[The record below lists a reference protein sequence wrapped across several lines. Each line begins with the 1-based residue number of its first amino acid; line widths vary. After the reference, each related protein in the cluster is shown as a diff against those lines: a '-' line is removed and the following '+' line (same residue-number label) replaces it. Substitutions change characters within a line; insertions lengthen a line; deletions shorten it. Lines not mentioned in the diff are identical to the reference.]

1 MDKRELRAGIY
12 YRLHCLW
19 PWLAKPG
26 VGRGLR
32 VLGWTM
38 LVGWLLFVALVL
50 ALRYVVLPKVGDYQ
64 AKIEQAASNAVG
76 QPVKIGKITARWSG
90 LNPDLVLDEVTIFDK
105 QGAPAFTLQ
114 QVESVLSWQSLVRLR
129 PTLSLL
135 AFDGAVLHVRRDA
148 NGKITL
154 AGVDA
159 EGESDPALA
168 EWLLEQPHI
177 RVRNATIVWDD
188 RLRKAPPLV
197 LEDLQF
203 GLDNRGRRHRFG
215 LSAAPPSSLAARIDI
230 RGEIK
235 GDLGEALEQLAGR
248 IFVELDYADLAAWRK
263 WVDYPIHLPQ
273 GRGAL
278 RIWGDLADGGGKLT
292 ADVALEDLRVRFGK
306 NLPELDLSSMRGRI
320 EASYKGKERVIIG
333 RKVELQTLD
342 GIRVAP
348 TDFQL
353 AWQHSDLDRNVGS
366 ASATFLDLAVLG
378 RLAAYLPLDAQSRQ
392 LLVKHHPEG
401 RIAEL
406 RTSWELA
413 DEKLERY
420 ALKASFT
427 NLGMQAGGYFPGA
440 SGLAGMLD
448 VNEKAGEISL
458 DAGKSSISLPAIF
471 PEPTTDFDLL
481 KARVSWKAQDS
492 GLALKL
498 ERLQFEGAGA
508 AASASGTYLYTGNGP
523 GIIDLSADIKRADAR
538 IVWRYLPHS
547 VSVGARDWVRLG
559 VLAGKGH
566 DGRLTLKGDLADFPF
581 RDPAKGK
588 FLVTVKA
595 SEGKVD
601 YTSGWPMVDNI
612 EANLSFGVGVK
623 VDSAKGTMLGAK
635 VSDVT
640 VEIPDFESMDEQLRV
655 RGHASGPTSEFLR
668 FIEQSPV
675 SKMIDGFTES
685 MKAKGNGK
693 LDLLLDLPLRR
704 THEARLRADYQLQN
718 NQVDV
723 VSALPTITGVSGR
736 LAITEKSIVATDI
749 VGQVFG
755 GSLKVVVK
763 SETGKVG
770 IQASGTAKAPELQKH
785 FRWPLMEHLAG
796 SSAWTANIDIRGRN
810 ADFVIE
816 SPLTGISASLP
827 EPLNKAAEL
836 SWPLR
841 IERSAPDATREQYK
855 ITVGNKIAQALL
867 LRRHDGK
874 EMRAEKTV
882 IALGEGELRLPEK
895 GLAVMVS
902 APRFNADPWKDLFS
916 GDAAPGGAQSDFAL
930 SLVAIKTPKLHL
942 LGRDFSQADLT
953 LRPREGGWQIGVNMR
968 EAVGDLVWRS
978 AGEGTLEGRLRRLVL
993 RPTVEAVG
1001 APVNPLI
1008 NSLPSMT
1015 LAVDELYLGEK
1026 QMGQLELKARN
1037 DKGAW
1042 QLDTLNI
1049 KNPDG
1054 VLRSHGVWQ
1063 NKGRQQMRLDFDL
1076 AASDIGKLL
1085 ERLGYGDGVKRG
1097 TGGLSGSLEWD
1108 GPPTTIHYPTLSGKL
1123 LLNAEK
1129 GQFNKLEP
1137 GVGKLLGLLS
1147 LQSLSRR
1154 ISLDFRDV
1162 FSDGLA
1168 FDSIEGKLNVKKGM
1182 MRTNDPLRIK
1192 GPAAQI
1198 EMAGEVDLKNETQD
1212 MRVIVRPELGA
1223 VAAVGMALINPVA
1236 GAATL
1241 LASSVIQNPLNRL
1254 FSYRYHVTGTWSEP
1268 LVDKAG
1274 QSEEIRPSAQVN
1286 PPDETKEES
1295 KE

>member
-12 YRLHCLW
+12 YRLHRLW

-26 VGRGLR
+26 VRRGFR
-32 VLGWTM
+32 MLGWTL
-38 LVGWLLFVALVL
+38 LVSWLLFVALVL
-50 ALRYVVLPKVGDYQ
+50 VLRYVVLPSVGDYQ
-64 AKIEQAASNAVG
+64 AEIEQAASNAVG
-76 QPVKIGKITARWSG
+76 QPVKIGKISARWSG
-90 LNPDLVLDEVTIFDK
+90 LNPDLVLDQVTIEDK
-105 QGAPAFTLQ
+105 QGLPAFSLQ

-129 PTLSLL
+129 PILSLL

-168 EWLLEQPHI
+168 EWLLEQPHV

-188 RLRKAPPLV
+188 RLRKAAPLV

-215 LSAAPPSSLAARIDI
+215 LSAAPPSALAARIDI

-235 GDLGEALEQLAGR
+235 GDVGEALEQLAGK
-248 IFVELDYADLAAWRK
+248 IFVELDYADLAAWQQ

-278 RIWGDLADGGGKLT
+278 RVWGDLADGGGKLT
-292 ADVALEDLRVRFGK
+292 ADVALEDLRVRFGRK
-306 NLPELDLSSMRGRI
+306 LPELDLSSMRGRI
-320 EASYKGKERVIIG
+320 EASYKGKERVVIG
-333 RKVELQTLD
+333 RKIELQTLD

-353 AWQHSDLDRNVGS
+353 AWKQADNEHNVGS
-366 ASATFLDLAVLG
+366 ASATFLDLAILG
-378 RLAAYLPLDAQSRQ
+378 RLAAYLPLDAQTRQ
-392 LLVKHHPEG
+392 LLSQHQPEG

-413 DEKLERY
+413 NEKLARY

-427 NLGMQAGGYFPGA
+427 NLGMQPGGYFPGA
-440 SGLAGMLD
+440 SGLAGTLD
-448 VNEKAGEISL
+448 LNEKAGEVSL

-471 PEPTTDFDLL
+471 PEPTTDLDQL
-481 KARVSWKAQDS
+481 KARVTWKAQES
-492 GLALKL
+492 GLAVKL
-498 ERLQFEGAGA
+498 ERLQFEGVGA
-508 AASASGTYLYTGNGP
+508 AGSANGTYLYTGNGP
-523 GIIDLSADIKRADAR
+523 GVIDLAADIKRADAR
-538 IVWRYLPHS
+538 IVWRYLPHA

-559 VLAGKGH
+559 IVAGKGH
-566 DGRLTLKGDLADFPF
+566 DGRLVLKGDLADFPF

-588 FLVTVKA
+588 FLVTAKA
-595 SEGKVD
+595 TEGKVD
-601 YTSGWPMVDNI
+601 YVTGWPTVENI
-612 EANLSFGVGVK
+612 EANLSFGVGMK
-623 VDSAKGTMLGAK
+623 IDSAKGTMLGAK
-635 VSDVT
+635 VSDVS
-640 VEIPDFESMDEQLRV
+640 VEIPDFESFDEQLMV
-655 RGHASGPTSEFLR
+655 RGFANGPTSEFLR
-668 FIEQSPV
+668 FIELSPV
-675 SKMIDGFTES
+675 SKMIDRFTEG

-693 LDLLLDLPLRR
+693 LDLSLDLPLRR
-704 THEARLRADYQLQN
+704 VNEAKLRADYQLLN

-723 VSALPTITGVSGR
+723 VSALPTITGVNGR
-736 LAITEKSIVATDI
+736 LAITEKSILANDI

-755 GSLKVVVK
+755 GPLKVLVK
-763 SETGKVG
+763 SESGKVG
-770 IQASGTAKAPELQKH
+770 IQAAGTAKAIELQKH
-785 FRWPLMEHLAG
+785 FRWPMMEHLAG
-796 SSAWTANIDIRGRN
+796 SSTWTADINIRGRN

-827 EPLNKAAEL
+827 EPLNKAAEA

-855 ITVGNKIAQALL
+855 VNVGNKIAQALVV
-867 LRRHDGK
+867 RRHDGK
-874 EMRAEKTV
+874 EMRAERSV
-882 IALGEGELRLPEK
+882 IALGDADLRLPEK
-895 GLAVMVS
+895 GLAVIVA
-902 APRFNADPWKDLFS
+902 APRFDADSWKDLFA
-916 GDAAPGGAQSDFAL
+916 GEGAQGATQSDFAL
-930 SLVAIKTPKLHL
+930 SHVAIKTPKLHL

-953 LRPREGGWQIGVNMR
+953 LRPREGGWQIALNMR
-968 EAVGDLVWRS
+968 EAVGDLIWRS
-978 AGEGTLEGRLRRLVL
+978 AGEGALEGRLRRLVL
-993 RPTVEAVG
+993 RPTVEVAG
-1001 APVNPLI
+1001 APTNTLL

-1026 QMGQLELKARN
+1026 QLGQLDLKARN

-1054 VLRSHGVWQ
+1054 TLRSHGVWQ

-1076 AASDIGKLL
+1076 AASDLGKLL
-1085 ERLGYGDGVKRG
+1085 DRLGYGDGVKRG
-1097 TGGLSGSLEWD
+1097 SGGLSGSVEWD
-1108 GPPTTIHYPTLSGKL
+1108 GPPTAIHYPSMSGKL
-1123 LLNAEK
+1123 VVNAEK

-1147 LQSLSRR
+1147 LQSLTRR
-1154 ISLDFRDV
+1154 ITLDFRDI

-1168 FDSIEGKLNVKKGM
+1168 FDSIDGKLTVKKGM
-1182 MRTNDPLRIK
+1182 MRTSEPLRIK

-1198 EMAGEVDLKNETQD
+1198 EMEGEVDLKNETQN
-1212 MRVIVRPELGA
+1212 MRVVVRPELGA
-1223 VAAVGMALINPVA
+1223 IAAVGVALINPVA
-1236 GAATL
+1236 GAATF

-1254 FSYRYHVTGTWSEP
+1254 FSYRYHVTGTWSDP

-1274 QSEEIRPSAQVN
+1274 QTEVMRPNVEVN
-1286 PPDETKEES
+1286 ATEETKEET

>member
-12 YRLHCLW
+12 YRLHRLW

-26 VGRGLR
+26 VRRGFR
-32 VLGWTM
+32 MLGWTL
-38 LVGWLLFVALVL
+38 LVSWLLFVALVL
-50 ALRYVVLPKVGDYQ
+50 VLRYVVLPSVGDYQ
-64 AKIEQAASNAVG
+64 AEIEQAASNAVG
-76 QPVKIGKITARWSG
+76 QPVKIGKISARWSG
-90 LNPDLVLDEVTIFDK
+90 LNPDLVLDQVTIEDK
-105 QGAPAFTLQ
+105 QGLPAFSLQ

-129 PTLSLL
+129 PILSLL

-168 EWLLEQPHI
+168 EWLLEQPHV

-188 RLRKAPPLV
+188 RLRKAAPLV

-215 LSAAPPSSLAARIDI
+215 LSAAPPSALAASIDI

-235 GDLGEALEQLAGR
+235 GDVGEALEQLAGK
-248 IFVELDYADLAAWRK
+248 IFVELDYADLAAWQQ

-278 RIWGDLADGGGKLT
+278 RVWGDLADGGGKLT
-292 ADVALEDLRVRFGK
+292 ADVALEDLRVRFGRK
-306 NLPELDLSSMRGRI
+306 LPELDLSSMRGRI
-320 EASYKGKERVIIG
+320 EASYKGKERIVIG
-333 RKVELQTLD
+333 RKIEMQTLD

-353 AWQHSDLDRNVGS
+353 AWQQADNEHNVGS
-366 ASATFLDLAVLG
+366 ASATFLDLAILG
-378 RLAAYLPLDAQSRQ
+378 RLAAYLPLDAQTRQ
-392 LLVKHHPEG
+392 LLSQHQPEG

-413 DEKLERY
+413 NEKLARY

-427 NLGMQAGGYFPGA
+427 NLGMQPGGYFPGA
-440 SGLAGMLD
+440 SGLAGTLD
-448 VNEKAGEISL
+448 LNEKAGEVSL

-471 PEPTTDFDLL
+471 PEPTTDLDQL
-481 KARVSWKAQDS
+481 KARVTWKAQES
-492 GLALKL
+492 GLAVKL
-498 ERLQFEGAGA
+498 ERLQFEGVGA
-508 AASASGTYLYTGNGP
+508 AGSANGTYLYTGNGP
-523 GIIDLSADIKRADAR
+523 GVIDLAADIKRADAR
-538 IVWRYLPHS
+538 IVWRYLPHA

-559 VLAGKGH
+559 IVAGKGH
-566 DGRLTLKGDLADFPF
+566 DGRLVLKGDLADFPF

-588 FLVTVKA
+588 FLVTAKA
-595 SEGKVD
+595 TEGKVD
-601 YTSGWPMVDNI
+601 YVTGWPTVENI
-612 EANLSFGVGVK
+612 EANLSFGVGMK
-623 VDSAKGTMLGAK
+623 IDSAKGTMLGAK
-635 VSDVT
+635 VSDVS
-640 VEIPDFESMDEQLRV
+640 VEIPDFESFDEQLMV
-655 RGHASGPTSEFLR
+655 RGFANGPTSEFLR
-668 FIEQSPV
+668 FIELSPV
-675 SKMIDGFTES
+675 SKMIDRFTEG

-693 LDLLLDLPLRR
+693 LDLSLDLPLRR
-704 THEARLRADYQLQN
+704 VNEAKLRADYQLLN

-723 VSALPTITGVSGR
+723 VSALPTITGVNGR
-736 LAITEKSIVATDI
+736 LAITEKSILANDI

-755 GSLKVVVK
+755 GPLKVLVK
-763 SETGKVG
+763 SESGKVG
-770 IQASGTAKAPELQKH
+770 IQAAGTAKAIELQKH
-785 FRWPLMEHLAG
+785 FRWPMMEHLAG
-796 SSAWTANIDIRGRN
+796 SSTWTADINIRGRN

-827 EPLNKAAEL
+827 EPLNKAAEA

-855 ITVGNKIAQALL
+855 VNVGNKIAQALVV
-867 LRRHDGK
+867 RRHDGK
-874 EMRAEKTV
+874 EMRAERSV
-882 IALGEGELRLPEK
+882 IALGDADLRLPEK
-895 GLAVMVS
+895 GLAVIVA
-902 APRFNADPWKDLFS
+902 APRFDADSWKDLFA
-916 GDAAPGGAQSDFAL
+916 GEGAQGATQSDFAL
-930 SLVAIKTPKLHL
+930 SHVAIKTPKLHL

-953 LRPREGGWQIGVNMR
+953 LRPREGGWQIALNMR
-968 EAVGDLVWRS
+968 EAVGDLIWRS
-978 AGEGTLEGRLRRLVL
+978 AGEGALEGRLRRLVL
-993 RPTVEAVG
+993 RPTVEVAG
-1001 APVNPLI
+1001 APTNTLL

-1026 QMGQLELKARN
+1026 QLGQLDLKARN

-1054 VLRSHGVWQ
+1054 TLRSHGVWQ

-1076 AASDIGKLL
+1076 AASDLGKLL
-1085 ERLGYGDGVKRG
+1085 DRLGYGDGVKRG
-1097 TGGLSGSLEWD
+1097 SGGLSGSVEWD
-1108 GPPTTIHYPTLSGKL
+1108 GPPTAIHYPSMSGKL
-1123 LLNAEK
+1123 VVNAEK

-1147 LQSLSRR
+1147 LQSLTRR
-1154 ISLDFRDV
+1154 ITLDFRDI

-1168 FDSIEGKLNVKKGM
+1168 FDSIDGKLTVKKGM
-1182 MRTNDPLRIK
+1182 MRTSEPLRIK

-1198 EMAGEVDLKNETQD
+1198 EMEGEVDLKNETQN
-1212 MRVIVRPELGA
+1212 MRVVVRPELGA
-1223 VAAVGMALINPVA
+1223 IAAVGVALINPVA
-1236 GAATL
+1236 GAATF

-1254 FSYRYHVTGTWSEP
+1254 FSYRYHVTGTWSDP

-1274 QSEEIRPSAQVN
+1274 QTEVMRPNVEVN
-1286 PPDETKEES
+1286 ATEETKEET